1 MGEWVKKMLYTHNGI
16 LFNLRKESS
25 ALCDSI
31 NEQLILCGDSALK
44 EDHDSPFL
52 KRELHLVTSFQRVKY
67 GKSWQRYLCG
77 GESHQTQLPPV
88 MIVTVNT

>member
-1 MGEWVKKMLYTHNGI
+1 MGERVKKMLYTHNGM

-25 ALCDSI
+25 AICDNI

-44 EDHDSPFL
+44 EDHDAPLL
-52 KRELHLVTSFQRVKY
+52 KCELPLLTSFQRVKY

-77 GESHQTQLPPV
+77 GETQQTQLQPV
-88 MIVTVNT
+88 IVVTVDT